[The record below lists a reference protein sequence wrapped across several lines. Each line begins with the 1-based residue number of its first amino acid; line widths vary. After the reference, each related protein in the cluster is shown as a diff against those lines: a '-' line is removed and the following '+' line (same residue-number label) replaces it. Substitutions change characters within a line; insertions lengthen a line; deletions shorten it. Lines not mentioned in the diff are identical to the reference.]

1 MLNIKKYKDEILK
14 SSRADLT
21 CCVNDS
27 ILGKNCYRTCNEC
40 KKSVMNWLLSESKEP
55 ILDEVERKYLLNVLR
70 PFRKNACTVCKKY
83 LQSCSGL
90 SYEYLV
96 VKLSNERWGF
106 PKFVEGTMYKGME
119 TDKEYTLEELG
130 L

>member
-1 MLNIKKYKDEILK
+1 MKNIEKYKDEILN

-40 KKSVMNWLLSESKEP
+40 KKHAMQWLLSEAEEP
-55 ILDEVERKYLLNVLR
+55 ILDEVEREY
-70 PFRKNACTVCKKY
+70 
-83 LQSCSGL
+83 L
-90 SYEYLV
+90 SYGIRQFREKIECIYKHQMSYIDEYYIAVRL
-96 VKLSNERWGF
+96 KDGYSLRYPRFKGN
-106 PKFVEGTMYKGME
+106 TMYKGME
-119 TDKEYTLEELG
+119 VEKEYTLEELG